1 MKRLTTYLLIVAAV
15 LLSCTSCRKLGTF
28 TLDYSTD
35 IVIPSQTGIS
45 VPFTVYSP
53 DVETNSTSKFES
65 EGTSTKYVNTIQL
78 SQLKLSIINP
88 SSANFDFIDEI
99 QIFISAPGQNETLI
113 AEKLNIPETQLTSFL
128 CDVKDVNLKDFISQ
142 DYYELRVRTVTD
154 QVFSQEITIRADQL
168 YTVEANIL

>member
-1 MKRLTTYLLIVAAV
+1 MKRLTTYLLIVTAV

-65 EGTSTKYVNTIQL
+65 EGTSTKYVNKIQL